1 MENKRYTLVLT
12 GKKGEVFALKISPV
26 NDEKNA
32 LIIDVKSALKKGCGT
47 LYLMNDEIAKAEVD
61 NDKTAYKV
69 RFATKNGFSCA
80 YKTDDDLYLGST
92 LKTPS
97 VAVVERRISSF
108 EKSLANAKK
117 TEEKRDE
124 ILTQSEIK
132 TDKKVDE
139 KIPQVESGEEIT
151 TLSKNDEIEVVE
163 TDEMQVENRVETD
176 EEKHKEID
184 VKTEDEKSFERVN
197 MVDVNGENAFALNDY
212 LHYDGTNFYLAVKP
226 QLDEIFICYPPE
238 KDLNDLVPNSRWVK
252 ISSDDDYYVVG
263 LVYDQTAVTYICYGI
278 PVPHFSLAPE
288 EIADVAVWLP
298 VDVQNPDGKGY
309 WVIYQSAVDGKCL
322 K

>member
-12 GKKGEVFALKISPV
+12 GKKGDVFALKINPL
-26 NDEKNA
+26 NNEKNM

-47 LYLMNDEIAKAEVD
+47 LYLMNDEIAKTEVD
-61 NDKTAYKV
+61 NDKTTYKV
-69 RFATKNGFSCA
+69 RFATKSGFSCA
-80 YKTDDDLYLGST
+80 YKTDNDLYLGST

-97 VAVVERRISSF
+97 AAAVERHISSF
-108 EKSLANAKK
+108 EKSLENAKK
-117 TEEKRDE
+117 AEEKQDE
-124 ILTQSEIK
+124 ILTRAESEM
-132 TDKKVDE
+132 DKKVDE
-139 KIPQVESGEEIT
+139 KIPQVESGEEIIA
-151 TLSKNDEIEVVE
+151 LSKNDEIEIVE
-163 TDEMQVENRVETD
+163 EGENQVENRVEND
-176 EEKHKEID
+176 EEKREEIN
-184 VKTEDEKSFERVN
+184 VKTEDDKRFERVN
-197 MVDVNGENAFALNDY
+197 RVDVNGENAFALNDY

-278 PVPHFSLAPE
+278 PVPHFSPAPE